1 MLHAITYRRALAWP
15 FDGATSNAASIGGV
29 DGTLIRRLNAF
40 ERLYW
45 IARLGLSATDI
56 RAIKKTC
63 NIK

>member
-1 MLHAITYRRALAWP
+1 MRSLIAALSLGLLTA
-15 FDGATSNAASIGGV
+15 ATSNAASIGGV
-29 DGTLIRRLNAF
+29 DCTLIRRLNAF

>member
-1 MLHAITYRRALAWP
+1 MRSLIAAFSLLP
-15 FDGATSNAASIGGV
+15 FDNSDRDAASVGGV
-29 DGTLIRRLNAF
+29 DCAVIRRLSAF

-45 IARLGLSATDI
+45 IAHLGLSAADI